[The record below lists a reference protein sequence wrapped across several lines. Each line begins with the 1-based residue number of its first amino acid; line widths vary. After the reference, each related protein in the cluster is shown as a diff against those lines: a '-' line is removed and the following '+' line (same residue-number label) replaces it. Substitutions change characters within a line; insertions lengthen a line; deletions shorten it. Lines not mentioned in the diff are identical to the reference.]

1 MYRGLDIEFKKS
13 LFIAIKTDKTLPIL
27 FPMENVRSEA
37 ALLCDIRR
45 PMYID
50 IHDGRRM
57 PTRFRRDAPPATPPP
72 IASEKSTQGCHGI
85 MATLATSG
93 DLVRLCQM
101 TMRLLLNVLW

>member
-37 ALLCDIRR
+37 ALLCGIRS

-50 IHDGRRM
+50 IHDGRR
-57 PTRFRRDAPPATPPP
+57 FRRDAPPAIPPP
-72 IASEKSTQGCHGI
+72 TAYEKSTQGCHGI
-85 MATLATSG
+85 TATLVTSG
-93 DLVRLCQM
+93 DLVQLCQI
-101 TMRLLLNVLW
+101 TMRLLLNVHLPW